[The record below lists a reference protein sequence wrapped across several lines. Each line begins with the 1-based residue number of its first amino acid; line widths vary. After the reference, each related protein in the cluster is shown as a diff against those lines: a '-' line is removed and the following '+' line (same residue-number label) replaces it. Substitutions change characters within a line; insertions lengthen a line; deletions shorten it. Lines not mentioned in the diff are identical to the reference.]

1 MVCYICAIT
10 LSVRECSDIS
20 YAVSRTSVMGKVS
33 IRCGNNSS
41 SSDTSAGQR
50 FQPHKCHNRT
60 RRYQGQGTSHSLSLC
75 LCPGAVEVGSFFRVS
90 SGVHDSYTF
99 QCGLVG
105 SFTSPG
111 IDTR

>member
-1 MVCYICAIT
+1 MARGLCVT
-10 LSVRECSDIS
+10 DF
-20 YAVSRTSVMGKVS
+20 S
-33 IRCGNNSS
+33 IPS

-50 FQPHKCHNRT
+50 FQPHNRT
-60 RRYQGQGTSHSLSLC
+60 Q
-75 LCPGAVEVGSFFRVS
+75 EVGSFRV
-90 SGVHDSYTF
+90 GGEVHDSYTF